1 MRKHFLLSLLT
12 LPIFNL
18 LAQDINVKVKE
29 STFEDKPA
37 IEKEAQFE
45 PANFFLMGGVGMG
58 YRTGNVIARFRAD
71 PGKESITLP
80 YRSTDENSK
89 FKLGLVFEVGGSY
102 YFENNFGIGL
112 RASLFSNNIDF
123 IELGSANNKSN
134 NNANAKTEIYSGLL
148 EGLYRIHFSKQ
159 DKTGFFYGGIG
170 IGATSISQLQTY
182 KASNRKTTVS
192 ESTLAVRPSAGVNV
206 PLYDRFHF
214 YSEVGFLIG
223 NKKTPDG
230 NLSLSQFQ
238 LTAGVQIRLNSF

>member
-58 YRTGNVIARFRAD
+58 YRTGNVIAGFNAD
-71 PGKESITLP
+71 GSQESNEV
-80 YRSTDENSK
+80 YKSTTENNK

-102 YFENNFGIGL
+102 YFANNFGIGL
-112 RASLFSNNIDF
+112 RGGLFLNNIDF
-123 IELGSANNKSN
+123 IESGNANNNLN
-134 NNANAKTEIYSGLL
+134 NKANAKTEIYSGLV
-148 EGLYRIHFSKQ
+148 EGLYRIHFSKEE
-159 DKTGFFYGGIG
+159 KTGFFYAGIG
-170 IGATSISQLQTY
+170 VGATSISQLQTY
-182 KASNRKTTVS
+182 EASNRKTPVS
-192 ESTLAVRPSAGVNV
+192 ESSLAIRPSAGVNI
-206 PLYDRFHF
+206 PIYDRFHF
-214 YSEVGFLIG
+214 YSEAGFLIG
-223 NKKTPDG
+223 NKKISDD

-238 LTAGVQIRLNSF
+238 ITAGVQIRLNSF

>member
-58 YRTGNVIARFRAD
+58 YRTGNVIARFRANGAQQQD
-71 PGKESITLP
+71 QNSFPRT
-80 YRSTDENSK
+80 TTENNK
-89 FKLGLVFEVGGSY
+89 FKFGIVFEVGGSY
-102 YFENNFGIGL
+102 YFDNNFGIGL
-112 RASLFSNNIDF
+112 RGSLFHNNIDF
-123 IELGSANNKSN
+123 IEGGELPGKPNNP
-134 NNANAKTEIYSGLL
+134 ANAKTEIYSGLL
-148 EGLYRIHFSKQ
+148 EGLYRIHFSKEE
-159 DKTGFFYGGIG
+159 KTGFFYGGIG
-170 IGATSISQLQTY
+170 IGATSIDQKQKYT
-182 KASNRKTTVS
+182 AGRKTTVS
-192 ESTLAVRPSAGVNV
+192 ESTLAIRPSAGVNV

-223 NKKTPDG
+223 NKKTDG